1 MPIQINN
8 VSRRAVYAPTG
19 AGGAGPYSF
28 TFEILAAGDIAVYK
42 DDVLLTLTTHY
53 TVSIAANGTGTVTIT
68 ATGLALAPVSPAQ
81 YAIVG
86 NRTIARTTDYVTGGD
101 FFANTLNDELDQ
113 QTIFAQQNA
122 EGIERSL
129 KAPQTDPTSISMTMP
144 RASARA
150 GKVLSFD
157 ANGNPA
163 AVDYIGENRG
173 NWAAGVAYNQ
183 RDIAKDTTNDNI
195 YQVLT
200 PHTSA
205 GSLPITT
212 NADSAKWALL
222 VNAAAAN
229 ASAVAAAASAS
240 AASTSASNASTS
252 ASNASTSASNASTSA
267 SNASTSASAAAADA
281 ASAASALA
289 QTLAAYDNFDD
300 RYLGTKASDPSV
312 DNDGNALVA
321 GALYFDSTTG
331 AMKVYTGSAW
341 VAAYVSG
348 GAGVLQAANNLSDV
362 SSTTTARTNLG
373 VGTGDS
379 PQFTAV
385 NIGNASDTTVT
396 RVSAGVIAVEGSNVL
411 LASNIGTTVQGYDAQ
426 LADIAGLTPTDN
438 NFIVGNGTNFV
449 AESGDT
455 ARTSLGVGSGDSPQF
470 TAVNVGHASDTT
482 VTRVSAGVIAV
493 EGSNVL
499 MASNIGSTVQAY
511 DAQLADIAG
520 LTPTDNGVVIG
531 NGTNFVVESGATL
544 KTSLGLTI
552 GTDVQ
557 AYDADTAKTDVVQT
571 FTAAQSFNSGNLK
584 LNGSSS
590 GTSTLNAAAVAGTTT
605 ITLPDITSTLGFR
618 NIPPV
623 GTKTGSYTL
632 ATSDVGEYVQVSTG
646 GSITIPDATFAEGD
660 AVSIFNNTTGAI
672 TITCTITTAY
682 IAGTDTDKATVSLAT
697 RGVATILFISGTVC
711 VITGNVS

>member
-8 VSRRAVYAPTG
+8 VSRRAVYSPTG

-53 TVSIAANGTGTVTIT
+53 TVSIAANGTGSVTIT
-68 ATGLALAPVSPAQ
+68 AAGLALAPASPTQ

-113 QTIFAQQNA
+113 QTIFAQQNQ
-122 EGIERSL
+122 EGLARAL
-129 KAPQTDPTSISMTMP
+129 QAPQTDPTSINMIMP

-150 GKVLSFD
+150 GRVLSFD

-173 NWAAGVAYNQ
+173 NWAAGIAYNQ

-200 PHTSA
+200 PHTSS

-212 NADSAKWALL
+212 NADSGKWALL

-267 SNASTSASAAAADA
+267 SNASTSATSASNSATA
-281 ASAASALA
+281 AASALA
-289 QTLAAYDNFDD
+289 QTLSAYDNFDD
-300 RYLGTKASDPSV
+300 RYLGAKASDPAL
-312 DNDGNALVA
+312 DNDGDALVA
-321 GALYFDSTTG
+321 GALYFNTTISG
-331 AMKVYTGSAW
+331 MKVYTGAAW
-341 VAAYVSG
+341 VAAYISG
-348 GAGVLQAANNLSDV
+348 GAGVLQASNNLSDV
-362 SSTTTARTNLG
+362 NSVSTARTNLG
-373 VGTGDS
+373 LGTGDSPQFTAVNIGNATDTTLTRVSAGVVAVEGSNILLASSIGSTVQGYDAQLADVAGLAVTDGNFIVGNGTNFVAESGDTARTSLGLGTGDS

-411 LASNIGTTVQGYDAQ
+411 MASNIGT
-426 LADIAGLTPTDN
+426 
-438 NFIVGNGTNFV
+438 
-449 AESGDT
+449 S
-455 ARTSLGVGSGDSPQF
+455 
-470 TAVNVGHASDTT
+470 
-482 VTRVSAGVIAV
+482 
-493 EGSNVL
+493 
-499 MASNIGSTVQAY
+499 VQAY

-531 NGTNFVVESGATL
+531 NGSNFVVESGATL

-557 AYDADTAKTDVVQT
+557 AYDADTAKTDVAQT
-571 FTAAQSFNSGNLK
+571 FTASQRGTVTTDNDGSFDLSVTNNFACTPTGAFTLTFTNMTAGQSGFILLVNGSNYTVSAHANTKVVSGSLTTISATGTYLLSYWTNGTNTYVVNSG
-584 LNGSSS
+584 
-590 GTSTLNAAAVAGTTT
+590 A
-605 ITLPDITSTLGFR
+605 
-618 NIPPV
+618 
-623 GTKTGSYTL
+623 L
-632 ATSDVGEYVQVSTG
+632 A
-646 GSITIPDATFAEGD
+646 
-660 AVSIFNNTTGAI
+660 
-672 TITCTITTAY
+672 
-682 IAGTDTDKATVSLAT
+682 
-697 RGVATILFISGTVC
+697 
-711 VITGNVS
+711 